1 MICSK
6 CGAEIKEGCL
16 FCPICGN
23 EVVVVPDEDV
33 LEDDYLK
40 AILTNEQMSVDQTN
54 EEKIEENRRK
64 IKKRRYKLFIGS
76 ALSFLCLAIVVFVVI
91 YVGIKTEEE
100 HAVSYEYQVEKAQE
114 AYMDGHLADAIT
126 YYKNAIALKADE
138 VDLRV
143 RLASIYMNL
152 TEYDQAQVLYLETI
166 QIDPSNLE
174 SYKNLISIYEKKE
187 DMDSILALA
196 NTVSDPK
203 ILEVF
208 SDYLVNDPIFSEESG
223 VYENYL
229 EIELFSNGENR
240 IYYTTDNSDPVLYGE
255 LYTEPI
261 LYTSPGKYV
270 IRAVCMNE
278 KNIYSNTVVKEYKV
292 YIPAPKTPVITPDG
306 GEFSELTTV
315 TITVPDGCSA
325 YYTWDGSD
333 PNGSSEMYI
342 EPIPVPEGNNVLSV
356 VLVNNK
362 TGQTSS
368 IYRQYFKYY
377 P

>member
-16 FCPICGN
+16 FCPECGN

-40 AILTNEQMSVDQTN
+40 AILTNKQMPDDKSD
-54 EEKIEENRRK
+54 EKEDHQKKLDKRK
-64 IKKRRYKLFIGS
+64 LKLFIGIF
-76 ALSFLCLAIVVFVVI
+76 LSLVVFAIIVGIVI

-100 HAVSYEYQVEKAQE
+100 HAVSYDYQVAKAQE
-114 AYMDGHLADAIT
+114 AYMDGHIADAIT

-152 TEYDQAQVLYLETI
+152 TEYDEAMVLYLETI
-166 QIDPSNLE
+166 QIDPFNLE
-174 SYKNLISIYEKKE
+174 SYKNLITIYEKR
-187 DMDSILALA
+187 DDIDSILALME
-196 NTVSDPK
+196 TVSDPD
-203 ILEVF
+203 ILELF
-208 SDYLVNDPIFSEESG
+208 SDYVVNEPIFSEESG
-223 VYENYL
+223 TYENYL
-229 EIELFSNGENR
+229 ELELFSYGENK
-240 IYYTTDNSDPVLYGE
+240 IYYTTDNSDPVLYGD

-270 IRAVCMNE
+270 IRAVCVNE
-278 KNIYSNTVVKEYKV
+278 KNIYSDTVVKEYKV
-292 YIPAPKTPVITPDG
+292 FVPAPKTPVITPDG
-306 GEFSELTTV
+306 GEFSEYTTV

-333 PNGSSEMYI
+333 PNVLSEMYI
-342 EPIPVPEGNNVLSV
+342 EPIPVPAGNNVLSV
-356 VLVNNK
+356 VIINNK
-362 TGQTSS
+362 TEQTSS
-368 IYRQYFKYY
+368 IYRQYFIYY

>member
-16 FCPICGN
+16 FCPECGN

-40 AILTNEQMSVDQTN
+40 AILTNKQMPDDKSD
-54 EEKIEENRRK
+54 EKEDHQKKLDKRK
-64 IKKRRYKLFIGS
+64 LKLFIGIF
-76 ALSFLCLAIVVFVVI
+76 LSLVVFAIIVGIVI

-100 HAVSYEYQVEKAQE
+100 HAVSYDYQVAKAQE
-114 AYMDGHLADAIT
+114 AYMDGHIADAIT

-152 TEYDQAQVLYLETI
+152 TEYDEAMVLYLETI
-166 QIDPSNLE
+166 QIDPSNQE
-174 SYKNLISIYEKKE
+174 SYKNLITIYEKRE
-187 DMDSILALA
+187 DTDSILALMD
-196 NTVSDPK
+196 TVSDPD
-203 ILEVF
+203 ILELF
-208 SDYLVNDPIFSEESG
+208 SDYVVNKPIFSEESG
-223 VYENYL
+223 TYENYL
-229 EIELFSNGENR
+229 ELELFSYGENK

-270 IRAVCMNE
+270 IRAVCVNE
-278 KNIYSNTVVKEYKV
+278 KNIYSDIVVKEYKV
-292 YIPAPKTPVITPDG
+292 FVPAPKTPVITPDG
-306 GEFSELTTV
+306 GEFSEYTTV
-315 TITVPDGCSA
+315 TITVPNGCSA

-333 PNGSSEMYI
+333 PNVLSEMYI
-342 EPIPVPEGNNVLSV
+342 EPIPVPEGNHVLSV
-356 VLVNNK
+356 VIVNNK
-362 TGQTSS
+362 TEQTSS
-368 IYRQYFKYY
+368 IYRQYFIYY

>member
-16 FCPICGN
+16 FCPECGN

-40 AILTNEQMSVDQTN
+40 AILMNKQMPEDESD
-54 EEKIEENRRK
+54 EKEDHQKKLDKRK
-64 IKKRRYKLFIGS
+64 LKLFRGIF
-76 ALSFLCLAIVVFVVI
+76 LSLVVFAIIVGIVI
-91 YVGIKTEEE
+91 YVGIKTEKE
-100 HAVSYEYQVEKAQE
+100 HAVSYDYQVAKAQE
-114 AYMDGHLADAIT
+114 AYMDGHIADAIT
-126 YYKNAIALKADE
+126 YYKNAIALKSDE

-152 TEYDQAQVLYLETI
+152 TEYDEAMVLYLETI

-174 SYKNLISIYEKKE
+174 SYKNLITIYEKKE
-187 DMDSILALA
+187 DTDSILALM
-196 NTVSDPK
+196 NTVSDPDV
-203 ILEVF
+203 LELF
-208 SDYLVNDPIFSEESG
+208 SDYAVNEPIFSEESG
-223 VYENYL
+223 TYENYL
-229 EIELFSNGENR
+229 ELELFSYGENK

-270 IRAVCMNE
+270 IQAVCVNE
-278 KNIYSNTVVKEYKV
+278 KNIYSDNVVKEYKV
-292 YIPAPKTPVITPDG
+292 FIPVPKTPVITPDG
-306 GEFSELTTV
+306 GEFSEYTTV

-333 PNGSSEMYI
+333 PNVLSEMYI

-356 VLVNNK
+356 VIVNNK
-362 TGQTSS
+362 TEQTSS
-368 IYRQYFKYY
+368 IYRQFFIYY

>member
-16 FCPICGN
+16 FCPECGN

-40 AILTNEQMSVDQTN
+40 AILTNKQMPDDKSD
-54 EEKIEENRRK
+54 EKEDHQKKLDKRK
-64 IKKRRYKLFIGS
+64 LKLFIGIS
-76 ALSFLCLAIVVFVVI
+76 LSLVVFAIIVGIVI
-91 YVGIKTEEE
+91 YVGIKTEKE
-100 HAVSYEYQVEKAQE
+100 HAVSYDYQVAKAQE
-114 AYMDGHLADAIT
+114 AYMDGHIADAIT
-126 YYKNAIALKADE
+126 YYKNAIALKEDE

-152 TEYDQAQVLYLETI
+152 TEYDEAMVLYLETI
-166 QIDPSNLE
+166 QIDPSNQE
-174 SYKNLISIYEKKE
+174 SYKNLITIYEKRE
-187 DMDSILALA
+187 DTDSILALMD
-196 NTVSDPK
+196 TVSDPD
-203 ILEVF
+203 ILELF
-208 SDYLVNDPIFSEESG
+208 SDYVVNKPIFSEESG
-223 VYENYL
+223 TYENYL
-229 EIELFSNGENR
+229 ELELFSYGENK

-270 IRAVCMNE
+270 IRAVCVNE
-278 KNIYSNTVVKEYKV
+278 KNIYSDTVVKEYKV
-292 YIPAPKTPVITPDG
+292 FVPAPKTPVITPDG
-306 GEFSELTTV
+306 GEFSEYTTV

-333 PNGSSEMYI
+333 PNVLSEMYI
-342 EPIPVPEGNNVLSV
+342 EPIPVPAGNNVLSV
-356 VLVNNK
+356 VIINNK
-362 TGQTSS
+362 TEQTSS
-368 IYRQYFKYY
+368 IYRQYFIYY

>member
-16 FCPICGN
+16 FCPECGN

-40 AILTNEQMSVDQTN
+40 AILTNKQMPDDKSD
-54 EEKIEENRRK
+54 EKEDHQKKLDKRK
-64 IKKRRYKLFIGS
+64 LKLFIGIF
-76 ALSFLCLAIVVFVVI
+76 LSLVVFAIIVGIVI
-91 YVGIKTEEE
+91 YVGIKTEKE
-100 HAVSYEYQVEKAQE
+100 HAVSYDYQVAKAQE
-114 AYMDGHLADAIT
+114 AYMDGHIADAIT

-152 TEYDQAQVLYLETI
+152 TEYDEAMVLYLETI

-174 SYKNLISIYEKKE
+174 SYKNLITIYEKR
-187 DMDSILALA
+187 DDIDSILALME
-196 NTVSDPK
+196 TVSDPD
-203 ILEVF
+203 ILELF
-208 SDYLVNDPIFSEESG
+208 SDYVVNEPIFSEESG
-223 VYENYL
+223 TYENYL
-229 EIELFSNGENR
+229 ELELFSYGENK
-240 IYYTTDNSDPVLYGE
+240 IYYTTDNSDPVLYGD

-270 IRAVCMNE
+270 IRAVCVNE
-278 KNIYSNTVVKEYKV
+278 KNIYSDTVVKEYKV
-292 YIPAPKTPVITPDG
+292 FVPAPKTPVITPDG
-306 GEFSELTTV
+306 GEFSEYTTV

-333 PNGSSEMYI
+333 PNVLSEMYI
-342 EPIPVPEGNNVLSV
+342 EPIPVPAGNNVLSV
-356 VLVNNK
+356 VIINNK
-362 TGQTSS
+362 TEQTSS
-368 IYRQYFKYY
+368 IYRQYFIYY

>member
-16 FCPICGN
+16 FCPECGN

-40 AILTNEQMSVDQTN
+40 AILMNKQMPEDESD
-54 EEKIEENRRK
+54 EKEDHQKKLDKRK
-64 IKKRRYKLFIGS
+64 LKLFRGIF
-76 ALSFLCLAIVVFVVI
+76 LSLVVFAIIVGIVI
-91 YVGIKTEEE
+91 YVGIKTEKE
-100 HAVSYEYQVEKAQE
+100 HAVSYDYQVAKAQE
-114 AYMDGHLADAIT
+114 AYMDGHIADAIT
-126 YYKNAIALKADE
+126 YYKNAIALKSDE

-152 TEYDQAQVLYLETI
+152 TEYDEAMVLYLETI

-174 SYKNLISIYEKKE
+174 SYKNLITIYEKKE
-187 DMDSILALA
+187 DTDSILALM
-196 NTVSDPK
+196 NTVSDPDV
-203 ILEVF
+203 LELF
-208 SDYLVNDPIFSEESG
+208 SDYAVNEPIFSEESG
-223 VYENYL
+223 TYENYL
-229 EIELFSNGENR
+229 ELELFSYGENK

-270 IRAVCMNE
+270 IRAVCVNE
-278 KNIYSNTVVKEYKV
+278 KNIYSDTVVKEYKV
-292 YIPAPKTPVITPDG
+292 IIPVPKTPVITPDG
-306 GEFSELTTV
+306 GEFSEYTTV

-333 PNGSSEMYI
+333 PNVLSEMYI

-356 VLVNNK
+356 VIVNNK
-362 TGQTSS
+362 TEQTSS
-368 IYRQYFKYY
+368 IYRQFFIYY

>member
-16 FCPICGN
+16 FCPECGN

-40 AILTNEQMSVDQTN
+40 AILMNKQMPEDESD
-54 EEKIEENRRK
+54 EKEDHQKKLDKRK
-64 IKKRRYKLFIGS
+64 LKLFRGIF
-76 ALSFLCLAIVVFVVI
+76 LSLVVFAIIVGIVI
-91 YVGIKTEEE
+91 YVGIKTEKE
-100 HAVSYEYQVEKAQE
+100 HAVSYDYQVAKAQE
-114 AYMDGHLADAIT
+114 AYMDGHIADAIT
-126 YYKNAIALKADE
+126 YYKNAIALKSDE

-152 TEYDQAQVLYLETI
+152 TEYDEAMVLYLETI

-174 SYKNLISIYEKKE
+174 SYKNLITIYEKKE
-187 DMDSILALA
+187 DTDSILALM
-196 NTVSDPK
+196 NTVSDPDV
-203 ILEVF
+203 LELF
-208 SDYLVNDPIFSEESG
+208 SDYAVNEPIFSEESG
-223 VYENYL
+223 TYENYL
-229 EIELFSNGENR
+229 ELELFSYGENK

-270 IRAVCMNE
+270 IRAVCVNE
-278 KNIYSNTVVKEYKV
+278 KNIYSDTVVKEYKV
-292 YIPAPKTPVITPDG
+292 FIPVPKTPVITPDG
-306 GEFSELTTV
+306 GEFSEYTTV

-333 PNGSSEMYI
+333 PNVLSEMYI

-356 VLVNNK
+356 VIVNNK
-362 TGQTSS
+362 TEQTSS
-368 IYRQYFKYY
+368 IYRQFFIYY

>member
-16 FCPICGN
+16 FCPECGN

-40 AILTNEQMSVDQTN
+40 AILMNKQMPEDESD
-54 EEKIEENRRK
+54 EKEDHQKKLDKRK
-64 IKKRRYKLFIGS
+64 LKLFSGIF
-76 ALSFLCLAIVVFVVI
+76 LSLVVFAIIVGIVI
-91 YVGIKTEEE
+91 YVGIKTEKE
-100 HAVSYEYQVEKAQE
+100 HAVSYDYQVAKAQE
-114 AYMDGHLADAIT
+114 AYMDGHIADAIT
-126 YYKNAIALKADE
+126 YYKNAIALKSDE

-152 TEYDQAQVLYLETI
+152 TEYDEAMVLYLETI

-174 SYKNLISIYEKKE
+174 SYKNLITIYEKKE
-187 DMDSILALA
+187 DTDSILALM
-196 NTVSDPK
+196 NTVSDPDV
-203 ILEVF
+203 LELF
-208 SDYLVNDPIFSEESG
+208 SDYAVNEPIFSEESG
-223 VYENYL
+223 TYENYL
-229 EIELFSNGENR
+229 ELELFSYGENK

-270 IRAVCMNE
+270 IRAVCVNE
-278 KNIYSNTVVKEYKV
+278 KNIYSDTVVKEYKV
-292 YIPAPKTPVITPDG
+292 IIPVPKTPVITPDG
-306 GEFSELTTV
+306 GEFSEYTTV

-333 PNGSSEMYI
+333 PNVLSEMYI

-356 VLVNNK
+356 VIVNNK
-362 TGQTSS
+362 TEQTSS
-368 IYRQYFKYY
+368 IYRQFFIYY

>member
-16 FCPICGN
+16 FCPECGN

-40 AILTNEQMSVDQTN
+40 AILMNKQMPEDESD
-54 EEKIEENRRK
+54 EKEDHQKKLDKRK
-64 IKKRRYKLFIGS
+64 LKLFRGIF
-76 ALSFLCLAIVVFVVI
+76 LSLVVFAIIVGIVI
-91 YVGIKTEEE
+91 YVGIKTEKE
-100 HAVSYEYQVEKAQE
+100 HAVSYDYQVAKAQE
-114 AYMDGHLADAIT
+114 AYMDGHIADAIT
-126 YYKNAIALKADE
+126 YYKNAIALKSDE

-152 TEYDQAQVLYLETI
+152 TEYDEAMVLYLETI

-174 SYKNLISIYEKKE
+174 SYKNLITIYEKKE
-187 DMDSILALA
+187 DTDSILALM
-196 NTVSDPK
+196 NTVSDPDV
-203 ILEVF
+203 LELF
-208 SDYLVNDPIFSEESG
+208 SDYAVNEPIFSEESG
-223 VYENYL
+223 TYENYL
-229 EIELFSNGENR
+229 ELELFSYGENK

-270 IRAVCMNE
+270 IQAVCVNE
-278 KNIYSNTVVKEYKV
+278 KNIYSDIVVKEYKV
-292 YIPAPKTPVITPDG
+292 FIPVPKTPVITPDG
-306 GEFSELTTV
+306 GEFSEYTTV

-333 PNGSSEMYI
+333 PNVLSEMYI

-356 VLVNNK
+356 VIVNNK
-362 TGQTSS
+362 TEQTSS
-368 IYRQYFKYY
+368 IYRQFFIYY

>member
-16 FCPICGN
+16 FCPECGN

-40 AILTNEQMSVDQTN
+40 AILMNKQMPEDESD
-54 EEKIEENRRK
+54 EKEDHQKKLDKRK
-64 IKKRRYKLFIGS
+64 LKLFRGIF
-76 ALSFLCLAIVVFVVI
+76 LSLVVFAIIVGIVI
-91 YVGIKTEEE
+91 YVGIKTEKE
-100 HAVSYEYQVEKAQE
+100 HAVSYDYQVAKAQE
-114 AYMDGHLADAIT
+114 AYMDGHIADAIT
-126 YYKNAIALKADE
+126 YYKNAIALKSDE

-152 TEYDQAQVLYLETI
+152 TEYDEAMVLYLETI

-174 SYKNLISIYEKKE
+174 SYKNLITIYEKKE
-187 DMDSILALA
+187 DTDSILALM
-196 NTVSDPK
+196 NTVSDPDV
-203 ILEVF
+203 LELF
-208 SDYLVNDPIFSEESG
+208 SDYAVNEPIFSEESG
-223 VYENYL
+223 TYENYL
-229 EIELFSNGENR
+229 ELELFSYGENK

-270 IRAVCMNE
+270 IRAVCVNE
-278 KNIYSNTVVKEYKV
+278 KNIYSDIVEKEYKV
-292 YIPAPKTPVITPDG
+292 FIPVPKTPVITPDG
-306 GEFSELTTV
+306 GEFSEYTTV

-333 PNGSSEMYI
+333 PNVLSEMYI

-356 VLVNNK
+356 VIVNNK
-362 TGQTSS
+362 TEQTSS
-368 IYRQYFKYY
+368 IYRQFFIYY

>member
-16 FCPICGN
+16 FCPECGN

-40 AILTNEQMSVDQTN
+40 AILMNKQMPEDESD
-54 EEKIEENRRK
+54 EKEDHQKKLDKRK
-64 IKKRRYKLFIGS
+64 LKLFRGIF
-76 ALSFLCLAIVVFVVI
+76 LSLVVFAIIVGIVI
-91 YVGIKTEEE
+91 YVGIKTEKE
-100 HAVSYEYQVEKAQE
+100 HAVSYDYQVAKAQE
-114 AYMDGHLADAIT
+114 AYMDGHIADAIT
-126 YYKNAIALKADE
+126 YYKNAIALKSDE

-152 TEYDQAQVLYLETI
+152 TEYDEAMVLYLETI

-174 SYKNLISIYEKKE
+174 SYKNLINIYEKKE
-187 DMDSILALA
+187 DTDSILALM
-196 NTVSDPK
+196 NTVSDPDV
-203 ILEVF
+203 LELF
-208 SDYLVNDPIFSEESG
+208 SDYAVNEPIFSEESG
-223 VYENYL
+223 TYENYL
-229 EIELFSNGENR
+229 ELELFSYGENK

-261 LYTSPGKYV
+261 LYTSPGNYV
-270 IRAVCMNE
+270 IRAVCVNE
-278 KNIYSNTVVKEYKV
+278 KNIYSDTVVKEYKV
-292 YIPAPKTPVITPDG
+292 FIPVPKTPVITPDG
-306 GEFSELTTV
+306 GEFSEYTTV

-333 PNGSSEMYI
+333 PNVLSEMYI

-356 VLVNNK
+356 VIVNNK
-362 TGQTSS
+362 TEQTSS
-368 IYRQYFKYY
+368 IYRQFFIYY

>member
-16 FCPICGN
+16 FCPECGN

-40 AILTNEQMSVDQTN
+40 AILMNKQMPEDESD
-54 EEKIEENRRK
+54 EKEDHQKKLDKRK
-64 IKKRRYKLFIGS
+64 LKLFRGIF
-76 ALSFLCLAIVVFVVI
+76 LSLVVFAIIVGIVI
-91 YVGIKTEEE
+91 YVGIKTEKE
-100 HAVSYEYQVEKAQE
+100 HAVSYDYQVAKAQE
-114 AYMDGHLADAIT
+114 AYMDGHIADAIT
-126 YYKNAIALKADE
+126 YYKNAIALKSDE

-152 TEYDQAQVLYLETI
+152 TEYDEAMVLYLETI

-174 SYKNLISIYEKKE
+174 SYKNLITIYEKKE
-187 DMDSILALA
+187 DTDSILALM
-196 NTVSDPK
+196 NTVSDPDV
-203 ILEVF
+203 LELF
-208 SDYLVNDPIFSEESG
+208 SDYAVNEPIFSEESG
-223 VYENYL
+223 TYENYL
-229 EIELFSNGENR
+229 ELELFSYGENK

-270 IRAVCMNE
+270 IRAVCVNE
-278 KNIYSNTVVKEYKV
+278 KNIYSDNVVKEYKV
-292 YIPAPKTPVITPDG
+292 FIPVPKTPVITPDG
-306 GEFSELTTV
+306 GEFSEYTTLA
-315 TITVPDGCSA
+315 ITVPEGCSA

-333 PNGSSEMYI
+333 PNVLSEMYI

-356 VLVNNK
+356 VIVNNK
-362 TGQTSS
+362 TEQTSS
-368 IYRQYFKYY
+368 IYRQFFIYY

>member
-16 FCPICGN
+16 FCPECGN

-40 AILTNEQMSVDQTN
+40 AILMNKQMPEDESD
-54 EEKIEENRRK
+54 EKEDHQKKLDKRK
-64 IKKRRYKLFIGS
+64 LKLFRGIF
-76 ALSFLCLAIVVFVVI
+76 LSLVVFAIIVGIVI
-91 YVGIKTEEE
+91 YVGIKTEKE
-100 HAVSYEYQVEKAQE
+100 HAVSYDYQVAKAQE
-114 AYMDGHLADAIT
+114 AYMDGHIADAIT
-126 YYKNAIALKADE
+126 YYKNAIALKSDE

-152 TEYDQAQVLYLETI
+152 TEYDEAMVLYLETI

-174 SYKNLISIYEKKE
+174 SYKNLINIYEKKE
-187 DMDSILALA
+187 DTDSILALM
-196 NTVSDPK
+196 NTVSDPDV
-203 ILEVF
+203 LELF
-208 SDYLVNDPIFSEESG
+208 SDYAVNEPIFSEESG
-223 VYENYL
+223 TYENYL
-229 EIELFSNGENR
+229 ELELFSYGENK

-270 IRAVCMNE
+270 IRAVCVNE
-278 KNIYSNTVVKEYKV
+278 KNIYSDIVEKEYKV
-292 YIPAPKTPVITPDG
+292 FIPVPKTPVITPDG
-306 GEFSELTTV
+306 GEFSEYTTV

-333 PNGSSEMYI
+333 PNVLSEMYI

-356 VLVNNK
+356 VIVNNK
-362 TGQTSS
+362 TEQTSS
-368 IYRQYFKYY
+368 IYRQFFIYY

>member
-16 FCPICGN
+16 FCPECGN

-40 AILTNEQMSVDQTN
+40 AILTNKQIPDDKTDE
-54 EEKIEENRRK
+54 IEENQKKFDKRK
-64 IKKRRYKLFIGS
+64 LKLFIGIS
-76 ALSFLCLAIVVFVVI
+76 LSLVVFAIIVGIVI
-91 YVGIKTEEE
+91 YVGIKTEKE
-100 HAVSYEYQVEKAQE
+100 HAVSYDYQVAKAQE
-114 AYMDGHLADAIT
+114 AYMDGHIADAIT
-126 YYKNAIALKADE
+126 YYKNAIALKEDE

-152 TEYDQAQVLYLETI
+152 TEYDEAMVLYLETI
-166 QIDPSNLE
+166 QIDPSNQE
-174 SYKNLISIYEKKE
+174 SYNNLITIYEKRE
-187 DMDSILALA
+187 DTDSILALMD
-196 NTVSDPK
+196 TVSDPD
-203 ILEVF
+203 ILELF
-208 SDYLVNDPIFSEESG
+208 SDYVVNKPIFSEESG
-223 VYENYL
+223 TYENYL
-229 EIELFSNGENR
+229 ELELFSYGENK

-270 IRAVCMNE
+270 IRAVCVNE
-278 KNIYSNTVVKEYKV
+278 KNIYSDIVVKEYKV
-292 YIPAPKTPVITPDG
+292 FVPAPKTPVITPDG
-306 GEFSELTTV
+306 GEFSEYTTV

-333 PNGSSEMYI
+333 PNVLSEMYI
-342 EPIPVPEGNNVLSV
+342 EPIPVPEGNHVLSV
-356 VLVNNK
+356 VIVNNK
-362 TGQTSS
+362 TEQTSS
-368 IYRQYFKYY
+368 IYRQYFIYY